1 MGMAASQARFL
12 GLTARKTNV
21 EYEGQQINQQRTTL
35 ANQSANYY
43 NQLLGMSV
51 PVPPSVADYTKTVYS
66 FNDGALNNT
75 ITSLMAEG
83 NGSYRVSYLSSW
95 TDDFA
100 IASGGCT
107 SIVNSNP
114 DGYFVGAN
122 KIKELG
128 ETFKLAQ
135 VAHKIEG
142 GDGAGNRLDANMTYV
157 DKNGNQVQLVEATYD
172 RIVSIIGKEPQ
183 LSDYT
188 TQGLVINYKNTQ
200 CYKDVS
206 GTTNVGIGHMEHNLC
221 RLIWG
226 DGSRA
231 SVTSSSGVTVTNTTL
246 TDGRTDVISLTN
258 SGWETNKSDST
269 SLQLKERLET
279 IYPDTYQK
287 LVDLY
292 VDTILYLN
300 KNKSNVSGMDI
311 KKDYYSLSS
320 ENYDANEITPQKL
333 FTRWENFWNEVSN
346 LSPEK
351 IYQEAHDQW
360 QQKYDQYTNCY
371 LNSADYSDKYYLTT
385 EFFYD
390 GDDKYLSSLTSEQLA
405 QLYDL
410 EKHYQ
415 RLLNETYGEPDNGWY
430 VRYVENTTSGEFEPI
445 FYNGDDMVN
454 GTADENGNIRS
465 NVRTYKVGNQKKQEE
480 VKNAEAKL
488 EQDATGRYISLTL
501 YDENGNPRTYAL
513 TTETVTDQAKYD
525 DAMNQYEY
533 DKYLYEHAIQEIN
546 AKIEITQAE
555 DKNLELRLKQL
566 DTEQSAISTE
576 MDAVAKV
583 IEKNTESTFKTFG

>member
-200 CYKDVS
+200 CYSNVS

-333 FTRWENFWNEVSN
+333 FTRWENFWNEVTN

-430 VRYVENTTSGEFEPI
+430 VRYIENTTSGEFEPI

>member
-66 FNDGALNNT
+66 FNDGALTNT

-83 NGSYRVSYLSSW
+83 NGNYRVSYLSSW

-107 SIVNSNP
+107 SIVNASNNA
-114 DGYFVGAN
+114 YYVGAD
-122 KIKELG
+122 KLKELG
-128 ETFKLAQ
+128 ETFELAQ

-142 GDGAGNRLDANMTYV
+142 KGSGYRLDANMTYT
-157 DKNGNQVQLVEATYD
+157 DENGNKVQLVEATYD
-172 RIVSIIGKEPQ
+172 RICSVIGKEPQ
-183 LSDYT
+183 LADYT
-188 TQGLVINYKNTQ
+188 TQGLVVNYKNTQ
-200 CYKDVS
+200 CYASVS
-206 GTTNVGIGHMEHNLC
+206 GTTKEGIGHLEHNLC

-226 DGSRA
+226 DGSQA
-231 SVTSSSGVTVTNTTL
+231 SVTSSSGITVTNLGIASGNKST
-246 TDGRTDVISLTN
+246 ISLTN
-258 SGWETNKSDST
+258 AGWRKDGSDST

-279 IYPDTYQK
+279 IYPDIYQQ
-287 LVDLY
+287 LVDIY
-292 VDTILYLN
+292 VDAILYLD
-300 KNKSNVSGMDI
+300 KNKSNVGGMDI
-311 KKDYYSLSS
+311 ESSYYT
-320 ENYDANEITPQKL
+320 ITPNPGPSDTQAEL
-333 FTRWENFWNEVSN
+333 FSRWGDFWDEVSN

-351 IYQEAHDQW
+351 IYEEAHKEW
-360 QQKYDQYTNCY
+360 QEKYDQYANCY
-371 LNSADYSDKYYLTT
+371 LNAGDYSDKYYLTT

-390 GDDKYLSSLTSEQLA
+390 GEDEYLKSLSSEQLA

-415 RLLNETYGEPDNGWY
+415 RLLNETYGEPQEGWY

-445 FYNGDDMVN
+445 FYNADDMVN
-454 GTADENGNIRS
+454 GIADENGNIRS

-480 VKNAEAKL
+480 VKNVEAKL
-488 EQDATGRYISLTL
+488 EQDSTGRYISLTL
-501 YDENGNPRTYAL
+501 YDEFGNPCTYAL
-513 TTETVTDQAKYD
+513 ETETVTDQAKYD

-533 DKYLYEHAIQEIN
+533 DKYLYDQAIQEIN

-566 DTEQSAISTE
+566 DTEQNAIQTE
-576 MDAVAKV
+576 MDAVSKV

>member
-66 FNDGALNNT
+66 FNDGALTNT

-83 NGSYRVSYLSSW
+83 NGNYRVSYLSSW

-107 SIVNSNP
+107 SIVNASNNA
-114 DGYFVGAN
+114 YYVGAD
-122 KIKELG
+122 KLKELG
-128 ETFKLAQ
+128 ETFELAQ

-142 GDGAGNRLDANMTYV
+142 KGSGYRLDANMTYT
-157 DKNGNQVQLVEATYD
+157 DENGNKVQLVEATYD
-172 RIVSIIGKEPQ
+172 RIVSVIGKEPQ
-183 LSDYT
+183 LADYT
-188 TQGLVINYKNTQ
+188 TQGLVVNYKNTQ
-200 CYKDVS
+200 CYASVS
-206 GTTNVGIGHMEHNLC
+206 GTTKEGIGHLEHNLC

-226 DGSRA
+226 DGSQA
-231 SVTSSSGVTVTNTTL
+231 SVTSSSGITVTNLGIASGNKST
-246 TDGRTDVISLTN
+246 ISLTN
-258 SGWETNKSDST
+258 AGWRKDGSDST

-279 IYPDTYQK
+279 IYPDIYQQ
-287 LVDLY
+287 LVDIY
-292 VDTILYLN
+292 VDAILYLD
-300 KNKSNVSGMDI
+300 KNKSNVGGMDI
-311 KKDYYSLSS
+311 ESSYYT
-320 ENYDANEITPQKL
+320 ITPNPGPSDTQAEL
-333 FTRWENFWNEVSN
+333 FSRWGDFWDEVSN

-351 IYQEAHDQW
+351 IYEEAHKEW
-360 QQKYDQYTNCY
+360 QEKYDQYANCY
-371 LNSADYSDKYYLTT
+371 LNAGDYSDKYYLTT

-390 GDDKYLSSLTSEQLA
+390 GEDEYLKSLSSEQLA

-415 RLLNETYGEPDNGWY
+415 RLLNETYGEPQEGWY

-445 FYNGDDMVN
+445 FYNADDMVN
-454 GTADENGNIRS
+454 GIADENGNIRS

-480 VKNAEAKL
+480 VKNVEAKL
-488 EQDATGRYISLTL
+488 EQDATGRYINLTL
-501 YDENGNPRTYAL
+501 YDEFGTPCTYAL
-513 TTETVTDQAKYD
+513 ETETVTDQAKYD

-533 DKYLYEHAIQEIN
+533 DKYLYDQAIQEIN

-566 DTEQSAISTE
+566 DTEQNAIQTE
-576 MDAVAKV
+576 MDAVSKV

>member
-206 GTTNVGIGHMEHNLC
+206 GTTNVGIGHLEHNLC

-226 DGSRA
+226 GGTQS
-231 SVTSSSGVTVTNTTL
+231 SVSSSSGVTVTNTGMANGNTK
-246 TDGRTDVISLTN
+246 TISLTTAAWRN
-258 SGWETNKSDST
+258 DGTDSN
-269 SLQLKERLET
+269 SLQLKERLQT
-279 IYPDTYQK
+279 IYPEIYQE
-287 LVDLY
+287 LVDIY
-292 VDTILYLN
+292 VDAILYLDQH
-300 KNKSNVSGMDI
+300 KSNVGGMDI
-311 KKDYYSLSS
+311 DKANYTLSS
-320 ENYDANEITPQKL
+320 NAGAANVSQADL
-333 FTRWENFWNEVSN
+333 YNRWGEFWNKVSN

-454 GTADENGNIRS
+454 GTADENGNIRT

>member
-200 CYKDVS
+200 CYSNVS

-333 FTRWENFWNEVSN
+333 FTRWENFWNEVTN

>member
-333 FTRWENFWNEVSN
+333 FTRWENFWNEVTN

>member
-200 CYKDVS
+200 CYSNVS

-333 FTRWENFWNEVSN
+333 FTRWENFWNEVTN

-488 EQDATGRYISLTL
+488 EQDTTGRYISLTL

>member
-66 FNDGALNNT
+66 FNDGALTNT

-83 NGSYRVSYLSSW
+83 NGNYRVSYLSSW

-107 SIVNSNP
+107 SIVNASNNA
-114 DGYFVGAN
+114 YYVGAD
-122 KIKELG
+122 KLKELG
-128 ETFKLAQ
+128 ETFELAQ

-142 GDGAGNRLDANMTYV
+142 KGSGYRLDANMTYT
-157 DKNGNQVQLVEATYD
+157 DENGNKVQLVEATYD
-172 RIVSIIGKEPQ
+172 RIVSVIGKEPQ

-200 CYKDVS
+200 CYSGVS

-258 SGWETNKSDST
+258 SGWETNKSDAT

-311 KKDYYSLSS
+311 KQDYYTLSS
-320 ENYDANEITPQKL
+320 EDYNTSEITPTKL
-333 FTRWENFWNEVSN
+333 FSRWENFWNEVSN
-346 LSPEK
+346 LSPEN
-351 IYQEAHDQW
+351 IYNEAHEEW
-360 QQKYDQYTNCY
+360 QQKYDEYVGCY
-371 LNSADYSDKYYLTT
+371 LNAADYTDKYYLTT

-390 GDDKYLSSLTSEQLA
+390 GEDEYLSSLSSEQLA
-405 QLYDL
+405 QLYDM

-430 VRYVENTTSGEFEPI
+430 VRYVENTTSGEYEPI
-445 FYNGDDMVN
+445 FYNGNDMAN
-454 GTADENGNIRS
+454 GIADENGNIRS

-480 VKNAEAKL
+480 VKNVEAKL
-488 EQDATGRYISLTL
+488 EQDATGRYINLTL
-501 YDENGNPRTYAL
+501 YDEFGTPCTYAL
-513 TTETVTDQAKYD
+513 ETETVTDQAKYD

-533 DKYLYEHAIQEIN
+533 DKYLYDQAIQEIN

-566 DTEQSAISTE
+566 DTEQNAIQTE
-576 MDAVAKV
+576 MDAVSKV

>member
-66 FNDGALNNT
+66 FNDGALTNT

-100 IASGGCT
+100 VASGGST

-114 DGYFVGAN
+114 DGYFVGAQ
-122 KIKELG
+122 KLKELG
-128 ETFKLAQ
+128 ETFELAQ

-142 GDGAGNRLDANMTYV
+142 GGKPGGYRLDSNMIYT
-157 DKNGNQVQLVEATYD
+157 DDNGNSVQLVEATYD
-172 RIVSIIGKEPQ
+172 RICSVIGKEPQ
-183 LSDYT
+183 LADYT
-188 TQGLVINYKNTQ
+188 TQGLVVNYKNTQ
-200 CYKDVS
+200 CYASVS
-206 GTTNVGIGHMEHNLC
+206 GTTKEGIGHLEHNLC

-226 DGSRA
+226 DGSQA
-231 SVTSSSGVTVTNTTL
+231 SVTSSSGITVTNLGIASGNKST
-246 TDGRTDVISLTN
+246 ISLTN
-258 SGWETNKSDST
+258 AGWRKDGSDST

-279 IYPDTYQK
+279 IYPDIYQQ
-287 LVDLY
+287 LVDIY
-292 VDTILYLN
+292 VDAILYLD
-300 KNKSNVSGMDI
+300 KNKSNVGGMDI
-311 KKDYYSLSS
+311 ESSYYT
-320 ENYDANEITPQKL
+320 ITPNPGPSDTQAEL
-333 FTRWENFWNEVSN
+333 FSRWGDFWDEVSN

-351 IYQEAHDQW
+351 IYEEAHKEW
-360 QQKYDQYTNCY
+360 QEKYDQYANCY
-371 LNSADYSDKYYLTT
+371 LNAGDYSDKYYLTT

-390 GDDKYLSSLTSEQLA
+390 GEDEYLKSLSSEQLA

-415 RLLNETYGEPDNGWY
+415 RLLNETYGEPQEGWY

-445 FYNGDDMVN
+445 FYNADDMVN
-454 GTADENGNIRS
+454 GIADENGNIRS

-480 VKNAEAKL
+480 VKNVEAKL
-488 EQDATGRYISLTL
+488 EQDATGRYINLTL
-501 YDENGNPRTYAL
+501 YDEFGTPCTYAL
-513 TTETVTDQAKYD
+513 ETETVTDQAKYD

-533 DKYLYEHAIQEIN
+533 DKYLYDQAIQEIN

-566 DTEQSAISTE
+566 DTEQNAIQTE
-576 MDAVAKV
+576 MDAVEKV

>member
-360 QQKYDQYTNCY
+360 QEKYDQYANCY